1 MEMCSFFAIYAIQ
14 SGRGFIYLIHC
25 QCCCCI
31 YGIDAVPSLSMKEK
45 TQKEK
50 REGKKLNFI
59 TNNKW

>member
-1 MEMCSFFAIYAIQ
+1 MFF
-14 SGRGFIYLIHC
+14 FFVVFVL
-25 QCCCCI
+25 